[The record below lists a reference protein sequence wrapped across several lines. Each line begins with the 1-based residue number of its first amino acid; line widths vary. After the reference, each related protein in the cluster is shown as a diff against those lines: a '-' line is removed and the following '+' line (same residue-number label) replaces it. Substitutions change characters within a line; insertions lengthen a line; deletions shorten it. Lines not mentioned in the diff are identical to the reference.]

1 MVCAWRRMRAASLIA
16 LALALG
22 LADASVVRA
31 QESAAPPARIFG
43 VELERAAEVD
53 RLLVLAS
60 GETESELIEASPEEL
75 ILRLENA
82 TLDPRAAR
90 QLVAGTSAV
99 IRDVRISAS
108 DGPPPTVEI
117 RVRREPGMRA
127 QLSRRGAIVA
137 LEVARPPEPP
147 RAEANPA
154 ATVRLNLRDKPI
166 VELVRE
172 VQRITQRAFVWDDR
186 LQGTV
191 TVIIQEPVTPGE
203 ALEILH
209 ATLLA
214 KGFAA
219 VPTPNGTLLV
229 LPLDEARARAPRV
242 ERALDAER
250 AGLITVLTRFRAA
263 NAEQLVNLLAP
274 FAGGTLVVVAYA
286 PTNGAILVGPE
297 NAIHRWLGLARSLD
311 ETSRRELVVIRPRHR
326 TAAELHQLLSEAMR
340 DPLTG
345 RARAELFLDERTN
358 ALLVRA
364 EPEALASVRAQVAEL
379 DAPPEYEGEVLVI
392 RPRFADP
399 EKLLQQLE
407 ALSAARGAGAPSPL
421 SAGALDGAR
430 FSVALHPSTR
440 SLLITADA
448 ATQRELRD
456 LVDELDTEPP
466 LIALEAQVLE
476 VATTGRLALG
486 VDAFIPSTDPSKPG
500 RTIFGIG
507 VGDPFDRVPDPLDQ
521 TFLARYARDPVVIP
535 VIGPGGI
542 PVNVTLPTDI
552 AQLKAAEGELRV
564 RTLMQPRLMTL
575 SGEEHEFSAGLNVPV
590 PTAAAASAQ
599 GTAAEGDPL
608 ETRVNIERQDVGL
621 RLRVKPV
628 AGEEGGVRIA
638 VDLEVTDVQPSA
650 SGSRDDLGPELRH
663 RMLQAHTRV
672 DDGGVVVLGML
683 LERGSQSAETG
694 APVLKDVPVL
704 GNLLKQTFDQEGE
717 RTLLLTL
724 QARILRSADER
735 LADTIRLRTAHER
748 ALARSGSLGADGSA
762 WALLVATRTR
772 RADAEALAASL
783 GEVSGRSARVV
794 AWRWA
799 GAERFD
805 VVLAGFANVRDAA
818 AALPAL
824 EALGWLAELVAVP
837 RGEPSD

>member
-1 MVCAWRRMRAASLIA
+1 MRAAGLSA
-16 LALALG
+16 LALSIALVS
-22 LADASVVRA
+22 APASA
-31 QESAAPPARIFG
+31 QERAAPARVFG
-43 VELERAAEVD
+43 LELERAARVD

-60 GETESELIEASPEEL
+60 GEAEPELVEVSPEEL
-75 ILRLENA
+75 MLRLTNA

-90 QLVAGTSAV
+90 QLVSGTSAV
-99 IRDVRISAS
+99 IRDVRVSESA
-108 DGPPPTVEI
+108 GPPPTVEI
-117 RVRREPGMRA
+117 RVRREPGVKA

-137 LEVARPPEPP
+137 LELARPPEPEP
-147 RAEANPA
+147 ANA
-154 ATVRLNLRDKPI
+154 AKTVRINLRDQSI

-172 VQRITQRAFVWDDR
+172 VQRITQRAFVWDER

-209 ATLLA
+209 ATLLM

-219 VPTPNGTLLV
+219 VPAPNGTLLV
-229 LPLDEARARAPRV
+229 LPLDEARARAPKV
-242 ERALDAER
+242 DRALEAER
-250 AGLITVLTRFRAA
+250 AGLITTLTRFRAA
-263 NAEQLVNLLAP
+263 NAEQIVNLLAP
-274 FAGGTLVVVAYA
+274 FAGSTLSVIAYP

-326 TAAELHQLLSEAMR
+326 TAAELHELLSEAML
-340 DPLTG
+340 DPVTG

-364 EPEALASVRAQVAEL
+364 EPEVLASVRARVAEL

-399 EKLLQQLE
+399 EKLLHQLE
-407 ALSAARGAGAPSPL
+407 ALSAARGSGEQSPLQPGAAGGAPF
-421 SAGALDGAR
+421 G
-430 FSVALHPSTR
+430 VVLHPSTR

-476 VATTGRLALG
+476 VATTGKLALG
-486 VDAFIPSTDPSKPG
+486 VDAFIPSTDPANPG
-500 RTIFGIG
+500 RTIFGLG
-507 VGDPFDRVPDPLDQ
+507 VGDPFDQVPDPLDQ
-521 TFLARYARDPVVIP
+521 TLLARYARDPVVIP

-542 PVNVTLPTDI
+542 PVNVTLPRDI
-552 AQLKAAEGELRV
+552 VQLKAAEGEVRV
-564 RTLMQPRLMTL
+564 RTLMRPRLMTL
-575 SGEEHEFSAGLNVPV
+575 SGEEHEFSAGLNVPL
-590 PTAAAASAQ
+590 PTASTESAQ
-599 GTAAEGDPL
+599 GTTAQGDPL

-621 RLRVKPV
+621 RLRVKPI
-628 AGEEGGVRIA
+628 AGDEGGVRIA
-638 VDLEVTDVQPSA
+638 VDLEVSDVQASA
-650 SGSRDDLGPELRH
+650 AGSRADVGPELR
-663 RMLQAHTRV
+663 RRALQAHTRV
-672 DDGGVVVLGML
+672 DDGGVAVLGML
-683 LERGSQSAETG
+683 LERGMQSTETG
-694 APVLKDVPVL
+694 APVLKDVPGL
-704 GNLLKQTFDQEGE
+704 GHLLKQTFDQAGE

-735 LADTIRLRTAHER
+735 LADTIRVRTAHER
-748 ALARSGSLGADGSA
+748 AYARSGSLGADGSV
-762 WALLVATRTR
+762 WALLVATRSR
-772 RADAEALAASL
+772 RADAEALAVSL
-783 GEVSGRSARVV
+783 GEVSGRRARVV

-824 EALGWLAELVAVP
+824 EALGWLAELIPVP
-837 RGEPSD
+837 RSETGD